1 VLCLLF
7 LLRFSVVVLAFGM
20 GAEHLVVDIPGRADL
35 AEASFAFGIYGSG
48 TLHCMWDAF
57 RWLNDN
63 EFLLERW

>member
-1 VLCLLF
+1 V
-7 LLRFSVVVLAFGM
+7 
-20 GAEHLVVDIPGRADL
+20 HLVVDIPGWIDL

-63 EFLLERW
+63 ELLLERW